1 MSKCAAQ
8 KRLLWPCYLL
18 CWWKAGC
25 TFLHRGCI
33 SRGTELGL
41 VLSQLD
47 SRLLEAPWL
56 LSLCAF
62 LFWGKAHTHML
73 FHSCLHIY
81 VIVLPLKG
89 FFRESVCVH
98 ECMQVWVLVRI
109 HCSLPLM
116 LRFFS
121 CLLWNSKW
129 GLWGDGTVALPRLKL
144 EETTT
149 S

>member
-1 MSKCAAQ
+1 MCCSK
-8 KRLLWPCYLL
+8 KTTMTLLL
-18 CWWKAGC
+18 
-25 TFLHRGCI
+25 I
-33 SRGTELGL
+33 
-41 VLSQLD
+41 VLEK
-47 SRLLEAPWL
+47 SRLHFLAQGLYQQRHRAGISFEPIRLKAAWGTVAAF
-56 LSLCAF
+56 SLCVSF
-62 LFWGKAHTHML
+62 LGKSTYTHVVPFMSAYL
-73 FHSCLHIY
+73 CDWFAI
-81 VIVLPLKG
+81 KG

-129 GLWGDGTVALPRLKL
+129 VLWGDGTVALPRLKP
-144 EETTT
+144 EEITT